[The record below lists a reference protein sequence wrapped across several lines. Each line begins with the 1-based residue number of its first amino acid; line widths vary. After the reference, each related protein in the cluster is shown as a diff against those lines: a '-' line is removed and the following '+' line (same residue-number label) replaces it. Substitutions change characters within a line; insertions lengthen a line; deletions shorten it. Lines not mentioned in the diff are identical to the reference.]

1 MPVTSLLAL
10 FGSWALFAQ
19 DFATGWRVIAPVSPL
34 FEVASVTEVPGAV
47 LALTLRN
54 VSQKTIVAYAV
65 RSAVVSGEVES
76 GNQAKGFVPGSTGGP
91 ILFERADLKQ
101 GTSREIQVPAVL
113 FEDGT
118 SVGSPSLVAY
128 FRGQA
133 IGTAAEVTRLRQ
145 VFDAQAKA
153 HAPGAYSIAYAKALN
168 QGIGELP
175 RSETEALPVLAVV
188 GAPVPSVDSLKRDAP
203 DFLRG
208 FVDGANSRRFEA
220 LHDLDAL
227 VRRVTPDPPRR
238 ATEVWQSVLG
248 NLQERYRAIVERSQ
262 YFVREAQ
269 RGQYR

>member
-1 MPVTSLLAL
+1 VPVTSLLAL
-10 FGSWALFAQ
+10 FGSGALFAQ
-19 DFATGWRVIAPVSPL
+19 DFATGWRVIASVSPL

-65 RSAVVSGEVES
+65 RSAVVSGEADY
-76 GNQAKGFVPGSTGGP
+76 GNQGKGLVPGSTGGP
-91 ILFERADLKQ
+91 LLFERADLQ
-101 GTSREIQVPAVL
+101 EGTSRDIQIPAVL

-118 SVGSPSLVAY
+118 SVGSPSLIAY

-145 VFDAQAKA
+145 VLDAQARA
-153 HAPGAYSIAYAKALN
+153 HTPGDYSIGYAKALN

-175 RSETEALPVLAVV
+175 RSETEALRVLAVV
-188 GAPVPSVDSLKRDAP
+188 RAPVPSLDSLKRDAP

-208 FVDGANSRRFEA
+208 YVKGVHSRRFEA

-248 NLQERYRAIVERSQ
+248 NLQDRYRAIVERSQ

-269 RGQYR
+269 GGQYR